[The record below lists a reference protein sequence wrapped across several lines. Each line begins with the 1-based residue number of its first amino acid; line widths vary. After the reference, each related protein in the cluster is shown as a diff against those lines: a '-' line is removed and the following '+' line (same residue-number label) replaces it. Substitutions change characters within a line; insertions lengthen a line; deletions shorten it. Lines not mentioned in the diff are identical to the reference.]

1 MAAVYGFLLLITASV
16 LSLSCFTQTA
26 AANPTSATRATPVQ
40 RNVLTAQAT
49 QSSAAA
55 EQLITLTTAAE
66 HFSALFL
73 PANRAVAQGVV
84 ILLPGLGETF
94 DWPIAIGPLRRKLPD
109 AGWHSISLNLPEP
122 PLDTPKSTTKLAEP
136 VPELIRIMPPSPL
149 ITEPPPNELI
159 DDDATIEEDGLV
171 LDELAADEDLTSD
184 AEHTEALLTEPA
196 ATDLESP
203 EPEAVAAEPIPI
215 PAYPQRIH
223 DYINAA
229 IDYATSLDAQHIILL
244 GHHERAHWV
253 LDYATQYATATPIRL
268 VLIAPRNSRFI
279 SQSYPDLIRI
289 STLAIADFYYKDVSL
304 EHQAAQ
310 QRINASRQ
318 AGLITYHQVALN
330 AHAGPRDIEQELL
343 FRRVKGW
350 LSKPLKSP

>member
-1 MAAVYGFLLLITASV
+1 MAAVIYSFLLLVTAS
-16 LSLSCFTQTA
+16 LLTLGCFTQTA
-26 AANPTSATRATPVQ
+26 AANPLSPARSTPVQ
-40 RNVLTAQAT
+40 RHVLTAQAT
-49 QSSAAA
+49 QQSTAA

-109 AGWHSISLNLPEP
+109 AGWHSLSLNLPEAP
-122 PLDTPKSTTKLAEP
+122 REPLTSTAAAPEP
-136 VPELIRIMPPSPL
+136 VPELIRIMPPSPA
-149 ITEPPPNELI
+149 ITEPEPITNEFA
-159 DDDATIEEDGLV
+159 DANATIEEDNLEFDEPAV
-171 LDELAADEDLTSD
+171 EDELPGDTETLLSEQAA
-184 AEHTEALLTEPA
+184 TEADTPEPA
-196 ATDLESP
+196 AV
-203 EPEAVAAEPIPI
+203 AVEPIPI

-223 DYINAA
+223 DFINAA
-229 IDYATSLDAQHIILL
+229 VDYATSLEARHIVLL

-253 LDYATQYATATPIRL
+253 LDYATQYATATPVRL
-268 VLIAPRNSRFI
+268 VLISPRNSPFV
-279 SQSYPDLIRI
+279 SQSYQDLIRI
-289 STLAIADFYYKDVSL
+289 STLPIADFYYKDVSL
-304 EHQAAQ
+304 EQQAAQ

-318 AGLITYHQVALN
+318 AGLTTYHQVALN

-350 LSKPLKSP
+350 LNKPLKPQ